1 MNLKTAFA
9 VVLLSACVA
18 GCSTTDRPDSTG
30 PSDSIAPAASE
41 EETIA
46 PEEGASLM
54 ARLGERVQTACGADT
69 SCLAIAGRVAGYV
82 WQYRESVTIQA
93 RVFRC
98 VGQYGV
104 TRGYRW
110 GVRRFIGDGGKPA
123 DGPGMVTYLYECA
136 VPDWARKAF
145 ETDPAANPPVPRAGV
160 AAGQTRTEPLPD
172 IPAPE
177 STRRQPL
184 PAIGEA
190 ALQ

>member
-1 MNLKTAFA
+1 MNLRTAVA
-9 VVLLSACVA
+9 GIILSGLLA
-18 GCSTTDRPDSTG
+18 GCSTTNRPDSNT
-30 PSDSIAPAASE
+30 PAAAE

-110 GVRRFIGDGGKPA
+110 GVRRFIGSGEQTT
-123 DGPGMVTYLYECA
+123 DGPGMVSYLYECA

-145 ETDPAANPPVPRAGV
+145 ETDPAANPPLPRAGV
-160 AAGQTRTEPLPD
+160 AAGQMRTEPLPEL
-172 IPAPE
+172 PQQ

-184 PAIGEA
+184 PPIEQETG
-190 ALQ
+190 Q